1 MASATVAQLTLP
13 VQWAALDAH
22 TIYLH
27 LTLHRAVDKTLLRG
41 RRGAARGAAPSD
53 SIQTRSRRP
62 CPRERGEQV
71 DPSGLS
77 VRGGGLSPHPA
88 DRCTQPHAGFV
99 LLPAWTPGGWRGRSS
114 AGIPHLPNRGLS
126 RRPARSQSTLS
137 KTLQPCSRALHGR
150 CCSSAV
156 MGVHAPNSSVPPT
169 FHVLVPKVGDRH
181 LVDCAVKSKMSIV
194 KLARGCP

>member
-1 MASATVAQLTLP
+1 MTDVIHSTSDTKQHLGLRGQCPWPVQRSSATEAALLTRQLILP

-88 DRCTQPHAGFV
+88 DRCTQPHTRVV
-99 LLPAWTPGGWRGRSS
+99 LVAAWTPGGWRGLAS
-114 AGIPHLPNRGLS
+114 AGILT
-126 RRPARSQSTLS
+126 RRAAR
-137 KTLQPCSRALHGR
+137 CR
-150 CCSSAV
+150 
-156 MGVHAPNSSVPPT
+156 
-169 FHVLVPKVGDRH
+169 
-181 LVDCAVKSKMSIV
+181 
-194 KLARGCP
+194 